1 MFAARNDHVL
11 FFDAADDVPFAVA
24 MQTMD
29 AARAGGAV
37 TIATLTEPLGGAA
50 PAEGDAAAAADTIQ
64 Q

>member
-1 MFAARNDHVL
+1 VI

-50 PAEGDAAAAADTIQ
+50 PAAADAAASAP
-64 Q
+64 